1 MKVTVLQNQTLSD
14 IALQVYGTIEGVFV
28 LATDNDLSVTD
39 ELKAGQVLEC
49 QADKV
54 INKQIVQ
61 YYSDNNIHPATAF
74 LYDVDNRI
82 FDNTFNLT
90 FN

>member
-1 MKVTVLQNQTLSD
+1 MKVAVLQNQTLSD
-14 IALQVYGTIEGVFV
+14 IALQVYGSVEGVFV
-28 LATDNDLSVTD
+28 LATDNNLSVTT
-39 ELKAGQVLEC
+39 ELKAGQMLEY

-74 LYDVDNRI
+74 LYDIDNRI

>member
-14 IALQVYGTIEGVFV
+14 IALQVYGSLEGVFV

-39 ELKAGQVLEC
+39 ELKAGQVLGY
-49 QADKV
+49 QAEKV

-74 LYDVDNRI
+74 PCDVDNRI